1 VSSSLLINNFIQ
13 KIMENNNDFNV
24 QSNHSNNI
32 LISRYKGVFKDS
44 TQKKEPLDN
53 VIPLMEVQP
62 YLDKFG
68 IIIKVFREALRIS
81 VDRIAMTE
89 KISDT
94 EIGRLELGKM
104 KKCNTVILYL
114 HELFKESGYHLN
126 EEQLHEF
133 LRSVALNG
141 DSIAVQAYNP
151 ITGKCKGELITILR
165 K

>member
-1 VSSSLLINNFIQ
+1 
-13 KIMENNNDFNV
+13 MENNNDFNV
-24 QSNHSNNI
+24 QPNHSNNI
-32 LISRYKGVFKDS
+32 LISRYKGVFKD
-44 TQKKEPLDN
+44 QEQNKKPLEN
-53 VIPLMEVQP
+53 VIALKEVQP

-68 IIIKVFREALRIS
+68 ILIKKIREALRIS

-104 KKCNTVILYL
+104 KKCNTVMLYL

-126 EEQLHEF
+126 EELLQKF
-133 LRSVALNG
+133 LV
-141 DSIAVQAYNP
+141 DIAQSGNHIAIQAYDP
-151 ITGKCKGELITILR
+151 ITGICKGELITILR

>member
-1 VSSSLLINNFIQ
+1 
-13 KIMENNNDFNV
+13 MENNNDFNV
-24 QSNHSNNI
+24 QPNHSNNI

-68 IIIKVFREALRIS
+68 IIIKVFRKALGIS
-81 VDRIAMTE
+81 VDRIAKTG

-94 EIGRLELGKM
+94 QIGRLELGKM

-114 HELFKESGYHLN
+114 HELLQESGYHLN
-126 EEQLHEF
+126 EELLQKVLVDNVK
-133 LRSVALNG
+133 SGN
-141 DSIAVQAYNP
+141 SIAIQAYDP